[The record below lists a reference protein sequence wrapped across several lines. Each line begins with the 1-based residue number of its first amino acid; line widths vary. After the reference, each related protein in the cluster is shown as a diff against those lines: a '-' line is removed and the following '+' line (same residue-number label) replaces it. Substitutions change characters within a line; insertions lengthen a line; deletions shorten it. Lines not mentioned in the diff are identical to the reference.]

1 MKMYSISS
9 TVADEILVADEGEEE
24 RDVLIDFLNF
34 HMDDPEMDIDEAVY
48 EYRIEI
54 DEIELDL
61 RLIKDSKNKAVFD
74 LNGWSLEINKNSERV
89 WECQH
94 DDLMEVLSVVGTTD
108 NFYEVIWPKIIKK
121 IKELKNESI

>member
-34 HMDDPEMDIDEAVY
+34 HMDDPEMGIDEAVY

-74 LNGWSLEINKNSERV
+74 LNGWSLEVNKNSALV

-108 NFYEVIWPKIIKK
+108 NFYEAIWPKIIKK
-121 IKELKNESI
+121 IKERQK

>member
-34 HMDDPEMDIDEAVY
+34 HMDDPEMGIDEAVY

-61 RLIKDSKNKAVFD
+61 RLIKDSKNKAVFE
-74 LNGWSLEINKNSERV
+74 LNGWSLEINKNSAFSEV

-121 IKELKNESI
+121 IKERQK